1 VIVRLTGAFLRAL
14 LVALTIVTPA
24 LLLPE
29 TAADTAQV
37 VVLLAL
43 IAGAFVF
50 IEYFSRYPSIIEFR
64 FAPPFNRLRFYAV
77 FTTVMLLTVHRAGDH
92 LNTPVADLFNAFG
105 RLLSQSIDFPYSPV
119 RLVLLALP
127 EGTPQAMID
136 EVRHAAGIA
145 YLVAIGLLLAFAYLV
160 KVRGWPGRQGAFNVW
175 LNLPLFDPTGGGDVL
190 ARLKRDSS
198 VNIVLGF
205 LLPFLAPAAFKLV
218 VLVVGPVSITSP
230 QTLIWV
236 MTAWAILPANLVM
249 RGIALHRIAGM
260 IEEKRRRTYAETK
273 AEEQF
278 QAA

>member
-1 VIVRLTGAFLRAL
+1 
-14 LVALTIVTPA
+14 
-24 LLLPE
+24 
-29 TAADTAQV
+29 
-37 VVLLAL
+37 
-43 IAGAFVF
+43 
-50 IEYFSRYPSIIEFR
+50 
-64 FAPPFNRLRFYAV
+64 
-77 FTTVMLLTVHRAGDH
+77 
-92 LNTPVADLFNAFG
+92 
-105 RLLSQSIDFPYSPV
+105 
-119 RLVLLALP
+119 
-127 EGTPQAMID
+127 
-136 EVRHAAGIA
+136 
-145 YLVAIGLLLAFAYLV
+145 
-160 KVRGWPGRQGAFNVW
+160 VW